1 MAPASWRVSR
11 KLINGW
17 GEVGREG
24 EERACAGGTREL
36 GPQLLYHTSDRNLI
50 DHDHNEHENITYRDR
65 KRPSM
70 CSPLPWPCKEAG
82 VDPPEPATSSTGSGR
97 QGCLVW

>member
-1 MAPASWRVSR
+1 MAPESWRVNR
-11 KLINGW
+11 KLINGL

-50 DHDHNEHENITYRDR
+50 DHDHNEHGNKTYSDW

-70 CSPLPWPCKEAG
+70 CFPLPRRRKGAG
-82 VDPPEPATSSTGSGR
+82 CGST
-97 QGCLVW
+97 